1 MIRMSKIRT
10 LLFSTLYPSSARP
23 LHGLFVETRLR
34 ELLSTGEVA
43 TTVMAPVPWF
53 PSLDPRWGE
62 YARMAATPMRET
74 RHGIDVLHPR
84 YPVVPKVGMTVA
96 PLLLAAASIGP
107 IRRLIAEGRDFDIID
122 AHYFYPDGVAA
133 TMLARY
139 FRKRVVVTA
148 RGSDINLISRY
159 PTARRLMQWAAR
171 HSDASIGV
179 CSALA
184 EQIKPWTSSE
194 RVHVVRNGVDLQRFQ
209 PVSHEDA
216 RRKLQSGGSPLLL
229 SVGHLVE
236 NKGHAV
242 VIDALAEIRKHSP
255 DARLAIVGQ
264 GPDRER
270 LREHAAL
277 RGCED
282 RVTFAGAVEHASM
295 IDWYNAADV
304 LVLASAREGWANVLL
319 ESLACGTPV
328 VATRVGGSPEVVT
341 DERVG
346 RLVESRDGR
355 SIAESVQRLLRGH
368 PDRGTIRRYAEAFS
382 WDSTSRA
389 QVELFRQLPPLG
401 RPDPVPARS

>member
-1 MIRMSKIRT
+1 MPRKIRT
-10 LLFSTLYPSSARP
+10 LLFSTLYPSRARP

-34 ELLSTGEVA
+34 ELLRTGEVE

-53 PSLDPRWGE
+53 PSAHPRWGD
-62 YARMAATPMRET
+62 YAAMAATPARET
-74 RHGIDVLHPR
+74 RSGIDVLHPR
-84 YPVVPKVGMTVA
+84 YPVVPKVGMTIA

-107 IRRLIAEGRDFDIID
+107 IRRLIAEGRDFDLID

-133 TMLARY
+133 TMLARH

-148 RGSDINLISRY
+148 RGSDLNVISRY

-194 RVHVVRNGVDLQRFQ
+194 RVHVVRNGVDLQLFR
-209 PVSHEDA
+209 PVSAEDA
-216 RRKLQSGGSPLLL
+216 RRRLRTGGSPLLI

-236 NKGHAV
+236 NKGHAL
-242 VIDALAEIRKHSP
+242 VIDALAEIRRHFP
-255 DARLAIVGQ
+255 DAHLAIVGQ

-270 LREHAAL
+270 LRERAAL
-277 RGCED
+277 RGCEE

-319 ESLACGTPV
+319 EALACGTPV

-346 RLVESRDGR
+346 RLVENRDGS
-355 SIAESVQRLLRGH
+355 SIAESVQRLLLGK
-368 PDRGTIRRYAEAFS
+368 PDRETIRRYAEGFS
-382 WDSTSRA
+382 WDLTSRA

-401 RPDPVPARS
+401 RAEPVPARS

>member
-1 MIRMSKIRT
+1 MPRKIRT

-34 ELLSTGEVA
+34 ELLTTGEVE

-53 PSLDPRWGE
+53 PSTHPRWGG
-62 YARMAATPMRET
+62 YAAMAATPMAEV
-74 RHGIDVLHPR
+74 RHGIEVLHPR
-84 YPVVPKVGMTVA
+84 YPVIPKIGMTVA
-96 PLLLAAASIGP
+96 PLLLAAASIRP

-133 TMLARY
+133 AMLARY
-139 FRKRVVVTA
+139 FGKRIVVTA

-159 PTARRLMQWAAR
+159 PLARRLMQWAAR

-179 CSALA
+179 CNALA
-184 EQIKPWTSSE
+184 DQIKPWTAPE
-194 RVHVVRNGVDLQRFQ
+194 RVHVVRNGVDLRRFR
-209 PVSHEDA
+209 PVSHDEA
-216 RRKLQSGGSPLLL
+216 RRKLGIDGSPLLL

-236 NKGHAV
+236 NKGHAL
-242 VIDALAEIRKHSP
+242 VIDALAEIRTQFP
-255 DARLAIVGQ
+255 DARLAVVGH

-270 LREHAAL
+270 LRQHAES
-277 RGCED
+277 RGCAD
-282 RVTFAGAVEHASM
+282 VVTLVGAVNHEAM

-304 LVLASAREGWANVLL
+304 LVLASANEGWANVLL

-346 RLVESRDGR
+346 RLAESRTGQ
-355 SIAESVQRLLRGH
+355 SIADSVLGLLRGK
-368 PDRGTIRRYAEAFS
+368 PDRATVRRYAEGFS
-382 WDSTSRA
+382 WDATSRA
-389 QVELFRQLPPLG
+389 QVELFRRLPGLQHAKPAT
-401 RPDPVPARS
+401 ARS

>member
-1 MIRMSKIRT
+1 MPRKIRT
-10 LLFSTLYPSSARP
+10 LLFSTLYPSRARP

-34 ELLSTGEVA
+34 ELLRTGEVE

-53 PSLDPRWGE
+53 PSAHPRWGD
-62 YARMAATPMRET
+62 YAAMAATPARET
-74 RHGIDVLHPR
+74 RSGIDVLHPR

-107 IRRLIAEGRDFDIID
+107 IRRLIAEGRDFDLID
-122 AHYFYPDGVAA
+122 AHYFYRDAVAA
-133 TMLARY
+133 TMLARH

-148 RGSDINLISRY
+148 RGSDLNVISRY
-159 PTARRLMQWAAR
+159 PTARWLMQWAAR
-171 HSDASIGV
+171 HADASIGV

-194 RVHVVRNGVDLQRFQ
+194 RVHVVRNGVDLQRFR
-209 PVSHEDA
+209 PASAEDA
-216 RRKLQSGGSPLLL
+216 RRRLRTGGSPLLL

-236 NKGHAV
+236 NKGHAL
-242 VIDALAEIRKHSP
+242 VIDALAEIRRHFP

-270 LREHAAL
+270 LRERAAL
-277 RGCED
+277 RGCEE

-319 ESLACGTPV
+319 EALACGTPV

-346 RLVESRDGR
+346 RLVENRDGS
-355 SIAESVQRLLRGH
+355 SIAEAVQRLLRGK
-368 PDRGTIRRYAEAFS
+368 PDRETIRRYAEGFS

-389 QVELFRQLPPLG
+389 QIELFRRLPPLG
-401 RPDPVPARS
+401 RAEPVPARS

>member
-1 MIRMSKIRT
+1 MPRKIRT
-10 LLFSTLYPSSARP
+10 LLFSTLYPSRARP

-34 ELLSTGEVA
+34 ELLRTGEVE

-53 PSLDPRWGE
+53 PSAHPRWGD
-62 YARMAATPMRET
+62 YAAMAATPARET
-74 RHGIDVLHPR
+74 RSGIDVLHPR

-107 IRRLIAEGRDFDIID
+107 IRRLIAEGRDFDLID

-133 TMLARY
+133 TMLARH

-148 RGSDINLISRY
+148 RGSDLNVISRY
-159 PTARRLMQWAAR
+159 PTARWLMQWAAR
-171 HSDASIGV
+171 HADASIGV

-194 RVHVVRNGVDLQRFQ
+194 RVHVVRNGVDLQRFR
-209 PVSHEDA
+209 PASAEDA
-216 RRKLQSGGSPLLL
+216 RRRLRTGGSPLLL

-236 NKGHAV
+236 NKGHAL
-242 VIDALAEIRKHSP
+242 VIDALAEIRRHFP
-255 DARLAIVGQ
+255 DARLAIVGR

-270 LREHAAL
+270 LRERAAL
-277 RGCED
+277 RGCEE

-319 ESLACGTPV
+319 EAFASGTPV

-346 RLVESRDGR
+346 RLVENRDGS
-355 SIAESVQRLLRGH
+355 SIAEAVQRLLRGK
-368 PDRGTIRRYAEAFS
+368 PDRETIRRYAEGFS
-382 WDSTSRA
+382 WDSTSRL
-389 QVELFRQLPPLG
+389 QVELFRLLPPLG
-401 RPDPVPARS
+401 RAEPVPARS

>member
-1 MIRMSKIRT
+1 MSKIRT

-34 ELLSTGEVA
+34 ELLTTGEVA

-53 PSLDPRWGE
+53 PSADPRWGE

-84 YPVVPKVGMTVA
+84 FPVVPKIGMTVA
-96 PLLLAAASIGP
+96 PLLLAAASIAP
-107 IRRLIAEGRDFDIID
+107 IRRLIAEGCDFDIID

-133 TMLARY
+133 TMLARH
-139 FRKRVVVTA
+139 FGKRVVVTA
-148 RGSDINLISRY
+148 RGSDINVISRY
-159 PTARRLMQWAAR
+159 PIARRLMQWAAR
-171 HSDASIGV
+171 HCDASIGV

-184 EQIKPWTSSE
+184 EQIKPWTASE
-194 RVHVVRNGVDLQRFQ
+194 RVHVVRNGVDLQRFR
-209 PVSHEDA
+209 PVSHEAA
-216 RRKLQSGGSPLLL
+216 RRKLQTGGSPLLL

-242 VIDALAEIRKHSP
+242 VIDALAEIRKHFAH
-255 DARLAIVGQ
+255 ARLAIVGH
-264 GPDRER
+264 GPDGER
-270 LREHAAL
+270 LREHARM
-277 RGCED
+277 RGCAD
-282 RVTFAGAVEHASM
+282 RVTFAGTVEHSSM

-341 DERVG
+341 DKRVG
-346 RLVESRDGR
+346 RLVESRDGA
-355 SIAESVQRLLRGH
+355 SIADSVLRLMREY
-368 PDRGTIRRYAEAFS
+368 PDRGTVRRYAEAFS

-389 QVELFRQLPPLG
+389 QVELFRRLRPLA
-401 RPDPVPARS
+401 RPDPVPAGS

>member
-1 MIRMSKIRT
+1 MPRKIRT
-10 LLFSTLYPSSARP
+10 LLFSTLYPSRARP

-34 ELLSTGEVA
+34 ELLRTGEVE

-53 PSLDPRWGE
+53 PSAHPRWGD
-62 YARMAATPMRET
+62 YAAMAATPARET
-74 RHGIDVLHPR
+74 RSGIDVLHPR

-107 IRRLIAEGRDFDIID
+107 IRRLIAEGRDFDLID

-133 TMLARY
+133 TMLARH

-148 RGSDINLISRY
+148 RGSDLNVISRY
-159 PTARRLMQWAAR
+159 PTARWLMQWAAR
-171 HSDASIGV
+171 HADASIGV

-194 RVHVVRNGVDLQRFQ
+194 RVHVVRNGVDLQRFR
-209 PVSHEDA
+209 PASAEDA
-216 RRKLQSGGSPLLL
+216 RRRLRTGGSPLLL

-236 NKGHAV
+236 NKGHALA
-242 VIDALAEIRKHSP
+242 IDALAEIRRHFP

-270 LREHAAL
+270 LRERAAL
-277 RGCED
+277 RGCEE
-282 RVTFAGAVEHASM
+282 RVTFAGPVEHASM

-319 ESLACGTPV
+319 EALACGTPV

-341 DERVG
+341 DARVG
-346 RLVESRDGR
+346 RLVENRDGS
-355 SIAESVQRLLRGH
+355 SIAEAVQRLLRGK
-368 PDRGTIRRYAEAFS
+368 PDRETIRRYAEGFS

-389 QVELFRQLPPLG
+389 QVELFRRLPPLG
-401 RPDPVPARS
+401 RAEPVPARS

>member
-1 MIRMSKIRT
+1 MPRKIRT
-10 LLFSTLYPSSARP
+10 LLFSTLYPSRARP

-34 ELLSTGEVA
+34 ELLRTGEVE

-53 PSLDPRWGE
+53 PSAHPRWGD
-62 YARMAATPMRET
+62 YAAMAATPARET
-74 RHGIDVLHPR
+74 RSGIDVLHPR
-84 YPVVPKVGMTVA
+84 YPVVPKVGMTIA

-107 IRRLIAEGRDFDIID
+107 IRRLIAEGRDFDLID

-133 TMLARY
+133 TMLARH

-148 RGSDINLISRY
+148 RGSDLNVISRY
-159 PTARRLMQWAAR
+159 PTARWLMQWAAR
-171 HSDASIGV
+171 HADASIGV

-194 RVHVVRNGVDLQRFQ
+194 RVHVVRNGVDLQRFR
-209 PVSHEDA
+209 PASAEDA
-216 RRKLQSGGSPLLL
+216 RRRLRTGGSPLLL

-236 NKGHAV
+236 NKGHALA
-242 VIDALAEIRKHSP
+242 IDALAEIRRHFP

-270 LREHAAL
+270 LRERAAL
-277 RGCED
+277 RGCEE

-319 ESLACGTPV
+319 EALACGTPV

-346 RLVESRDGR
+346 RLVENRDGS
-355 SIAESVQRLLRGH
+355 SIAEAVQRLLRGK
-368 PDRGTIRRYAEAFS
+368 PDRETIRRYAEGFS

-389 QVELFRQLPPLG
+389 QIELFRRLPPLG
-401 RPDPVPARS
+401 RAEPVPARS

>member
-1 MIRMSKIRT
+1 MPRKIRT
-10 LLFSTLYPSSARP
+10 LLFSTLYPSRARP

-34 ELLSTGEVA
+34 ELLRTGEVE

-53 PSLDPRWGE
+53 PSAHPRWGD
-62 YARMAATPMRET
+62 YAAMAATPARET
-74 RHGIDVLHPR
+74 RSGIDVLHPR
-84 YPVVPKVGMTVA
+84 YPVVPKVGMTIA

-107 IRRLIAEGRDFDIID
+107 IRRLIAEGRDFDLID

-133 TMLARY
+133 TMLARH

-148 RGSDINLISRY
+148 RGSDLNVISRY
-159 PTARRLMQWAAR
+159 PTARWLMQWAAR
-171 HSDASIGV
+171 HADASIGV

-194 RVHVVRNGVDLQRFQ
+194 RVHVVRNGVDLQRFR
-209 PVSHEDA
+209 PASAEDA
-216 RRKLQSGGSPLLL
+216 RRRLRTGGSPLLL

-236 NKGHAV
+236 NKGHAL
-242 VIDALAEIRKHSP
+242 VIDALAEIRRHFP

-270 LREHAAL
+270 LRERAAL
-277 RGCED
+277 RGCEE

-319 ESLACGTPV
+319 EAFASGTPV

-346 RLVESRDGR
+346 RLVENRDGS
-355 SIAESVQRLLRGH
+355 SIAEAVQRLLRGK
-368 PDRGTIRRYAEAFS
+368 PDRETIRRYAEGFS

-389 QVELFRQLPPLG
+389 QIELFRRLPPLG
-401 RPDPVPARS
+401 RAEPVPARS

>member
-1 MIRMSKIRT
+1 
-10 LLFSTLYPSSARP
+10 
-23 LHGLFVETRLR
+23 
-34 ELLSTGEVA
+34 
-43 TTVMAPVPWF
+43 
-53 PSLDPRWGE
+53 
-62 YARMAATPMRET
+62 
-74 RHGIDVLHPR
+74 
-84 YPVVPKVGMTVA
+84 
-96 PLLLAAASIGP
+96 
-107 IRRLIAEGRDFDIID
+107 
-122 AHYFYPDGVAA
+122 
-133 TMLARY
+133 MLARY
-139 FRKRVVVTA
+139 FQKRVVVTA

-159 PTARRLMQWAAR
+159 PAARQLMRWAAR

-184 EQIKPWTSSE
+184 EQIKPWTTPE
-194 RVHVVRNGVDLQRFQ
+194 RVHVVRNGVDLQRFR
-209 PVSHEDA
+209 PVPHEEA
-216 RRKLQSGGSPLLL
+216 RRKLQIGASPLLL

-242 VIDALAEIRKHSP
+242 VIDALAEIRKHYP
-255 DARLAIVGQ
+255 DASLAIVGQ
-264 GPDRER
+264 GPDRGR

-277 RGCED
+277 RGCAD
-282 RVTFAGAVEHASM
+282 RVTFAGAVDHSSM

-346 RLVESRDGR
+346 RLVESRDGG
-355 SIAESVQRLLRGH
+355 SIADSVQRLLRGN
-368 PDRGTIRRYAEAFS
+368 PDRGTVRRYAEAFS